1 MKSVLVHA
9 VLAVFGLGL
18 AYQTWTR
25 EPDVEDA
32 PGAVTV
38 AECREGDLQK
48 LQLET
53 EANTITVEPQRGSG
67 RGDDET
73 QYWITIL
80 KKQKEEPKKPEPAA
94 AKADGGVAEAAKP
107 AEPPKEPEK
116 PKVFLANAAFKEYLK
131 QVMPLK
137 ALQGLGTLPKDKLA
151 DFGFDKVETK
161 LAVQCGGKKVDLE
174 AGSKTFGVPQRYV
187 RDAKSKTAY
196 LFKDELVSDLQSAQ
210 FKFMQTDMHAF
221 ANPDVEEV
229 SVEVRG
235 AKKKLLQRDRKLAD
249 RATWVDASA
258 PAKRNELYGNWM
270 TRVGR
275 LRARDY
281 LPKGAEPG
289 SDLKTGTGEMT
300 PVLRLDY
307 KVEGKPNGKL
317 ELVKV
322 EENNTP
328 HYYARSEATQG
339 WVTVFDSVAKEI
351 EQDAAMVVGLE
362 EAPPSKT
369 EPSVAGE
376 TTESSTSVHGGMPPG
391 HPAMPQRGNPHGMPT
406 PVGGNPHGMPAPKG
420 PQPGKAP
427 APSAPAPG
435 KAPVSPNAPAPG
447 KAPASPNAPAPG
459 KAPASPHAH

>member
-9 VLAVFGLGL
+9 ILAVFGLGL

-25 EPDVEDA
+25 EPDVEEA

-48 LQLET
+48 LQLDT
-53 EANTITVEPQRGSG
+53 EANTITVEPQRVK
-67 RGDDET
+67 DET

-80 KKQKEEPKKPEPAA
+80 KKQKDEPKKPEPAA
-94 AKADGGVAEAAKP
+94 KADGGVVEAAKP

-151 DFGFDKVETK
+151 DFGFDKIETK
-161 LAVQCGGKKVDLE
+161 LAVQCAGKKLELE

-187 RDAKSKTAY
+187 RDAKSKAAY

-210 FKFMQTDMHAF
+210 FKFMQTDMHGF

-235 AKKKLLQRDRKLAD
+235 AKKKLLQRDRKVAD

-281 LPKGAEPG
+281 LAKGAEPG
-289 SDLKTGTGEMT
+289 SDLKSGTGEMT

-307 KVEGKPNGKL
+307 KVEGKPNGTL

-339 WVTVFDSVAKEI
+339 WVTVFESVAKEI

-369 EPSVAGE
+369 EPSKAGDARE
-376 TTESSTSVHGGMPPG
+376 TPETSTSVHGGMPPG
-391 HPAMPQRGNPHGMPT
+391 HPAMPRSGNPHGMPT
-406 PVGGNPHGMPAPKG
+406 PMGGNPHGMPASKG
-420 PQPGKAP
+420 PLPGKAP
-427 APSAPAPG
+427 A
-435 KAPVSPNAPAPG
+435 PNAPAPG
-447 KAPASPNAPAPG
+447 KAPAPNAPAPG
-459 KAPASPHAH
+459 KAPAPNAPAPAKTAPSPHAH